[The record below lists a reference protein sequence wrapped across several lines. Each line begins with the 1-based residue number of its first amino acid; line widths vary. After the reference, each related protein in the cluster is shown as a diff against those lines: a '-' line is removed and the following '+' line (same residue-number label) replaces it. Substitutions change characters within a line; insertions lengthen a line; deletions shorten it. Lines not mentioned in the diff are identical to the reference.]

1 MWISEMWISEERG
14 LQGRHSW
21 EMAKLHIHMG
31 QRGDVVFLHLPT
43 LLGRRRRVAQLA
55 GCSQVLRYSEMLKHF
70 FDTEQGPLGVSSVSI
85 SHAG

>member
-1 MWISEMWISEERG
+1 MWISEERG

-43 LLGRRRRVAQLA
+43 VLGRRRRRMAQLA

-70 FDTEQGPLGVSSVSI
+70 FDTEQGPLGVSLSSVSI
-85 SHAG
+85 SHTG